1 MKKIAISTMLA
12 AILLFT
18 PTMADAALGDQTLRQ
33 GMRHSDVSEL
43 QRWLSSKGFQAGA
56 ADGIFG
62 AQTGNAL
69 KSYQRSAG
77 LGADGIAGPQTFS
90 KMKVSASGS
99 SSSNVT
105 KAPAASAGSSTL
117 YRVLRQGSRGNDVKT
132 LQQSLNSKGFNS
144 GTADGVFGARTT
156 SAVRSFQSAAKLSV
170 DGVAGARTFNALKG
184 NIKASS
190 SGNGTQ
196 VSGTTAPAPA
206 SSGFIVPASGRISS
220 EFGSRN
226 GSSHHGID
234 VAQGNRSNVSIA
246 ASASGTVTSARFMTG
261 YGNTVIV
268 SHTIGGRHFNTLY
281 AHLKSFNVS
290 PGQSV
295 RQGQTI
301 GIMGSTGRSS
311 GPHLH
316 FEIHEGSWN
325 VSKSN
330 VVNPRKYISF

>member
-43 QRWLSSKGFQAGA
+43 QQWLSSKGFQTGA

-62 AQTGNAL
+62 ARTGNAL

-90 KMKVSASGS
+90 KMKVSSGS
-99 SSSNVT
+99 SSSNVS
-105 KAPAASAGSSTL
+105 KAPAPSNNSSALS
-117 YRVLRQGSRGNDVKT
+117 RVLRQGSRGNDVKT

-170 DGVAGARTFNALKG
+170 DGVAGSRTFAALKG

-190 SGNGTQ
+190 SGSGSGTQ
-196 VSGTTAPAPA
+196 VSGTTAPV
-206 SSGFIVPASGRISS
+206 SSGFIVPVSGRISS

-226 GSSHHGID
+226 GSNHHGID

-246 ASASGTVTSARFMTG
+246 ASASGTVTSARFMSG

-281 AHLKSFNVS
+281 AHLNSFNVS
-290 PGQSV
+290 AGQTV
-295 RQGQTI
+295 RQGQSI